1 MPTLHLSTD
10 KSGWHTFSYKG
21 IPVVSG
27 YHSQFRNLAERVSP
41 YATAYSNWKNRPT
54 SLAGKKRIY
63 LRGGAQQGREKM
75 PRKGISYRTRGR
87 RIAAAKTIQRA
98 WRRKR
103 KALPSGTGGGR
114 GVTQEHDRQTIYRRR
129 RMPRRKRRR
138 WIRFVKKVKA
148 VDERQLGKNTV
159 LINTQLTRSSGT
171 TAYQSITGF
180 NLYGAGSPDN
190 DKTHLGDLG
199 EIGRRILN
207 LAADQTWVKGESV
220 GDTTRVKFT
229 SAVLDL
235 TIRNNCTKDGALD
248 TNAVLEVDIYEIFS
262 KKRFAYG
269 SSGGE
274 YNPESWRQLFRADIN
289 REVGIY
295 DRVAVGAANEIAPSD
310 RGATPFE
317 FGTAIKQ
324 YGIKIA
330 KKTKIYLRPGSVF
343 TYQARD
349 PKSHTFSMQRLNTF
363 YDTIT
368 ANMTYGFNVPGVTKH
383 IVFFAKLIPGIT
395 QGSGA
400 GQTQIILNCGIT
412 RKYQFVVEGINDSRS
427 MYLAQSYTYTD
438 T

>member
-10 KSGWHTFSYKG
+10 KSGWHSFTYKG

-41 YATAYSNWKNRPT
+41 YATAYSNWKHRPT
-54 SLAGKKRIY
+54 ITGTKRVY
-63 LRGGAQQGREKM
+63 LRGGAQQGRNKM
-75 PRKGISYRTRGR
+75 PRTRGGR

-98 WRRKR
+98 WRRHKRR

-138 WIRFVKKVKA
+138 WVRFVRKVKA

-159 LINTQLTRSSGT
+159 LINTKLTRQSGT
-171 TAYQSITGF
+171 SAGQVITGF
-180 NLYGAGSPDN
+180 NLYGGGSVDAN
-190 DKTHLGDLG
+190 KVHLGDMG

-207 LAADQTWVKGESV
+207 LSSDQTWVKGESV
-220 GDTTRVKFT
+220 GELTKVKFT

-235 TIRNNCTKDGALD
+235 TIRNVSEKDSALD
-248 TNAVLEVDIYEIFS
+248 SNAVLEIDIYEMYS
-262 KKRFAYG
+262 KKRFAG
-269 SSGGE
+269 PSSSGE
-274 YNPESWRQLFRADIN
+274 YNPESWYNLFRYDLN
-289 REVGIY
+289 KEVGLY
-295 DRVAVGAANEIAPSD
+295 DRVSIGAANEISPED

-317 FGTAIKQ
+317 FGGAIKQ

-349 PKSHTFSMQRLNTF
+349 PKSHSFTMARLNNF
-363 YDTIT
+363 YDTT
-368 ANMTYGFNVPGVTKH
+368 TSNMTYGFNIPGITKH
-383 IVFFAKLIPGIT
+383 IVLFAKLVPGIS
-395 QGSGA
+395 QGNTA
-400 GQTQIILNCGIT
+400 GKTEVKLECGIT

-427 MYLAQSYTYTD
+427 MYLSQVETYTN
-438 T
+438 